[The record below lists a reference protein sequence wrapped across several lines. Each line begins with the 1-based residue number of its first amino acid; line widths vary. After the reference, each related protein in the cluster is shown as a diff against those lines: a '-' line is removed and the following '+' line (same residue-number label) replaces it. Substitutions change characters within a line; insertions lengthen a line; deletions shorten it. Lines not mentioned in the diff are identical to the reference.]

1 MKIDASQLE
10 LTSSHNL
17 SARRER
23 VAEHVSGFAG
33 ALRDADAALGPGPA
47 ITTPA
52 AVGTPPAAEADEVEP
67 RIRLLLSQLIDAIL
81 SLLSGDKKCRCR
93 VDELADLK
101 QALPGREDGRDAT
114 TPPAT
119 RAVFTWERRT
129 IEHIAESEHT
139 EVAARGRVRTVD
151 GREIDFSLGL
161 AMCREFSRTQATIE
175 RGRIEFKD
183 PLVLNFDGR
192 AAELADT
199 CFSFDLDADGQ
210 AESLPMLARGSGF
223 LALDV
228 DGDGRIADG
237 RELFGATGEHAGDGF
252 ADLARHD
259 ADANGW
265 IDERDPVFAALGVW
279 FPEGRVVP
287 LGEAGV
293 GAIGLASAW
302 SPFALK
308 DADNRQRGQIW
319 QTGIYLAEDGRVG
332 SVQQLDLADETRPAG
347 VD

>member
-81 SLLSGDKKCRCR
+81 SLLSGDKKCRCL

-139 EVAARGRVRTVD
+139 EVTARGRVRTAD

-161 AMCREFSRTQATIE
+161 AMCREFSRTQATTE

-210 AESLPMLARGSGF
+210 AESLPMLARGS
-223 LALDV
+223 
-228 DGDGRIADG
+228 
-237 RELFGATGEHAGDGF
+237 
-252 ADLARHD
+252 
-259 ADANGW
+259 
-265 IDERDPVFAALGVW
+265 
-279 FPEGRVVP
+279 
-287 LGEAGV
+287 
-293 GAIGLASAW
+293 
-302 SPFALK
+302 
-308 DADNRQRGQIW
+308 
-319 QTGIYLAEDGRVG
+319 
-332 SVQQLDLADETRPAG
+332 
-347 VD
+347 